1 MSEPEPTRTAASQEP
16 ASERSAAEHPAA
28 RTREDRTAAD
38 TDRWQHEDPSP
49 PDARDERG
57 AGSPAGSAGGALPP
71 AIAALIQ
78 AEDKLAVLRRHG
90 GELSDRLELEYLEAD
105 VQRLVARMPVEGN
118 RQPAGLLHGGA
129 TVALAESL
137 GSTGAFLHGA
147 TMGRIAV
154 GLEISASHHSSAR
167 AGWVIGTAEPIRLG
181 RSVATYEVIVRAEDD
196 GRRISTVRLTC
207 YLKDA

>member
-1 MSEPEPTRTAASQEP
+1 MSEPEPTRPDAA
-16 ASERSAAEHPAA
+16 HNDPAA
-28 RTREDRTAAD
+28 PHRAAAHRHEDRTAAD

-57 AGSPAGSAGGALPP
+57 ARDSAGPASGRGLPP
-71 AIAALIQ
+71 AIAALVR
-78 AEDKLAVLRRHG
+78 AEDRLDALRRHG
-90 GELSDRLELEYLEAD
+90 GELSERLEVEYLEVD
-105 VQRLVARMPVEGN
+105 PQRLVARMPVEGN

-129 TVALAESL
+129 TIALAESL

-147 TMGRIAV
+147 TMGKIAV

-167 AGWVIGTAEPIRLG
+167 DGWVIGTAEPIRLG

-207 YLKDA
+207 FLKDG